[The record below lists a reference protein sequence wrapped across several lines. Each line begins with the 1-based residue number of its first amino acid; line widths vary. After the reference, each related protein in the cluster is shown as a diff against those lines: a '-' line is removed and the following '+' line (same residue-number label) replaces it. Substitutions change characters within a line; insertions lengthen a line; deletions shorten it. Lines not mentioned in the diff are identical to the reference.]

1 MIGERLKEARK
12 RAGYSAEEV
21 AIYLNVSPATIY
33 RYENGTIEKVPLK
46 YAKPLGDLLNVDP
59 AYLMGWENDYLEL
72 EQSEPE
78 EDVKPKTIEAKI
90 VSYGIDQLPKE
101 QREQILNVVRA
112 MCSNHPELFQ
122 ERK

>member
-33 RYENGTIEKVPLK
+33 RYENGAIEKVPLK

-59 AYLMGWENDYLEL
+59 ASLMGWENDYLEL

-101 QREQILNVVRA
+101 QREQILNVFRA